1 MPTPARPIQP
11 SLFDLVKELPATTPA
26 PILDIK
32 QGRVDRDNGIKAAVD
47 HADRVSEGW
56 SDKAYQFLLKF
67 LNNHNG
73 PFMAEEI
80 RSAAALMDFELP
92 PSARAWGAVV
102 LKAAKAGIIE
112 RVGIQKV
119 KNKTAHCAN
128 ATVWQQA
135 RKRVSD

>member
-11 SLFDLVKELPATTPA
+11 SLFDLVKDLPPVTAA
-26 PILDIK
+26 PVLDIK
-32 QGRVDRDNGIKAAVD
+32 QARAERDTGINRAVD

-56 SDKAYQFLLKF
+56 SDRAYQFLLKF
-67 LNNHNG
+67 LSGHNG
-73 PFMAEEI
+73 PFMAEEV

-92 PSARAWGAVV
+92 PSARAWGAVI

-119 KNKTAHCAN
+119 KNKSAHCAN
-128 ATVWQQA
+128 AAVWRQV
-135 RKRVSD
+135 RMGGI